1 MLNHKIAV
9 LTLAALLSGSSL
21 YAIAAGETPTP
32 TANDGNS
39 QTREPESPATNAHPD
54 ADSLPK
60 GGDGGKTD
68 NGPVPSAT
76 KPSGA
81 GQTSGSSSGGSG
93 GG

>member
-9 LTLAALLSGSSL
+9 LTLATLLSGSSL

-39 QTREPESPATNAHPD
+39 QTRDPASPATNADPD